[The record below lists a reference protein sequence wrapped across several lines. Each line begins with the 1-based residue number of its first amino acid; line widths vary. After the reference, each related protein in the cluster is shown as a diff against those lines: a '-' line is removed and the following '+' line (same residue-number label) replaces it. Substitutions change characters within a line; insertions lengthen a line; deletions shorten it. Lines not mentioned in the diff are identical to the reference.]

1 MHGSGGILQVLHF
14 RRSDNENV
22 WAAFR
27 HINTI
32 AFRRISANIC
42 LVGYAQATRKSLSP
56 LLLSMCKQRAF
67 FYFCHHSRSRL
78 PKRFLK
84 NGNIIRVRIKIFFP
98 VPKECIFTS
107 FAVVL
112 CQVKKCISPV
122 SDSCMSDYHNAVRI
136 PALESRRIFC
146 HHYYI
151 LNDPHHRPKNCSHN
165 PPQS

>member
-1 MHGSGGILQVLHF
+1 MHGPGGILQVLHF

-84 NGNIIRVRIKIFFP
+84 NIIRDRIKNILSGSKRMHFHLICSC
-98 VPKECIFTS
+98 VVSSSKLECI
-107 FAVVL
+107 L
-112 CQVKKCISPV
+112 PV
-122 SDSCMSDYHNAVRI
+122 SDSCMSDYHNAAGI